1 LIVGIVLVYL
11 DRIGQ
16 RQLARYVWAGVIL
29 AVASSVVIA
38 MALDH
43 WQISEDGFEGLM
55 LLAAA
60 VFVVTMIA
68 WMNHAAR
75 QLRGHIEKRV
85 GEFAKRGGWG
95 AGLGLGAFVYLMVVR
110 EGAELV
116 LILRAVELSTEGLEV
131 WIGTALGLGLAVA
144 VGVFFFEGT
153 LKVSLGKFF
162 SFTSIILTVVA
173 VQLAVT
179 GLHELSEARWI
190 ASSRVEMAWIGPI
203 VANDVFFYAV
213 ILGVAVLL
221 VLREWGK
228 PAAASAPNAASDA
241 APQPATDA
249 ARRKLLHE
257 RRTQRRWMFAAAFT
271 FVAVILLLAADFVYA
286 RVAAAPPPAEL
297 LTATDGQVR
306 VPTAQV
312 SDSNLH
318 MFRLN
323 AGGSEIRFL
332 IIKQPMGY
340 GVALDACQICGRA
353 GYRQEGSN
361 VICRNCGAAI
371 YIPTIG
377 QSGGCN
383 PVGVASHVDGADI
396 VVDVPALVG
405 AEREVPQ

>member
-1 LIVGIVLVYL
+1 
-11 DRIGQ
+11 
-16 RQLARYVWAGVIL
+16 
-29 AVASSVVIA
+29 
-38 MALDH
+38 
-43 WQISEDGFEGLM
+43 
-55 LLAAA
+55 
-60 VFVVTMIA
+60 
-68 WMNHAAR
+68 
-75 QLRGHIEKRV
+75 
-85 GEFAKRGGWG
+85 
-95 AGLGLGAFVYLMVVR
+95 
-110 EGAELV
+110 
-116 LILRAVELSTEGLEV
+116 
-131 WIGTALGLGLAVA
+131 
-144 VGVFFFEGT
+144 
-153 LKVSLGKFF
+153 
-162 SFTSIILTVVA
+162 
-173 VQLAVT
+173 
-179 GLHELSEARWI
+179 
-190 ASSRVEMAWIGPI
+190 
-203 VANDVFFYAV
+203 
-213 ILGVAVLL
+213 
-221 VLREWGK
+221 
-228 PAAASAPNAASDA
+228 
-241 APQPATDA
+241 
-249 ARRKLLHE
+249 
-257 RRTQRRWMFAAAFT
+257 MFAAAFT